1 MNLQI
6 VQQSDHAQMEAEIF
20 QIFEWKGIKKIN
32 QKKMKEVLAKLK
44 EIYAILQERS
54 DVWRSLFQKDSFQM
68 EFFIWIFKKYISW
81 QSKIDHSVVLNQL
94 NEFWNESGELRKI
107 IRWNSILNDFLIFI
121 MTHDSWGE

>member
-32 QKKMKEVLAKLK
+32 QQKMKEVLAKFK

-107 IRWNSILNDFLIFI
+107 IRWNSILNDFLVFI
-121 MTHDSWGE
+121 MTHD